1 MTKTLIC
8 IVSCALAAAGCG
20 RATEPAGP
28 VEAQVGDTITL
39 RYGQAAHFDNSVRIV
54 FRAVEEDS
62 RCPVNVTCVWAG
74 DAAIRLDVAMSGTHT
89 GALVLH
95 SHLQPKSGDIGGYVI
110 ELVEVAPSRRDPD
123 DVRPT
128 DYSVRL
134 VISRG

>member
-1 MTKTLIC
+1 MMKTLIC

-39 RYGQAAHFDNSVRIV
+39 RYGQAAHLDDSVRIV
-54 FRAVEEDS
+54 FRAIEEDS
-62 RCPVNVTCVWAG
+62 RCPVNVTCVWSG
-74 DAAIRLDVAMSGTHT
+74 DAAVRLDVAMSGTHT
-89 GALVLH
+89 GTLVLH

-123 DVRPT
+123 DVEPA
-128 DYSVRL
+128 DYAVRL